1 MKKLVIVLSSLLI
14 AVYLVF
20 IFVIKK
26 NPDGPEAVC
35 KGVKIEIAQEGDAG
49 FLTVED
55 VRKLLTVD
63 QLNPTGLMMDEVNT
77 RLIED
82 KLASKELV
90 ESAECY
96 KAQDGM
102 VHVII
107 KQRIPVIRVMGDN
120 GDDYFLDNHGQRMPR
135 TDYSCNLLVATGHI
149 NMKYGE
155 KVLAPVAN
163 ILRKSEFWNDQIV
176 QLNVLG
182 DGTMELIPR
191 VGDHIIY
198 IGQPTNLR
206 SKLDRL
212 WKFYVYGLNQAGWN
226 KYSRINVEFDNQIIC
241 KRK

>member
-20 IFVIKK
+20 VFVIKK

-49 FLTVED
+49 FLTVDD

>member
-20 IFVIKK
+20 VFVIKK

-35 KGVKIEIAQEGDAG
+35 KGVKIVIAQEGDAG
-49 FLTVED
+49 FLTVDD

>member
-20 IFVIKK
+20 VFVIKK

-49 FLTVED
+49 FLTVDD

-120 GDDYFLDNHGQRMPR
+120 GDDYFLDNRGQRMPR

>member
-1 MKKLVIVLSSLLI
+1 MKKVVIILLSLLI

-20 IFVIKK
+20 VFAMQR
-26 NPDGPEAVC
+26 NPEGPDTMC
-35 KGVKIEIAQEGDAG
+35 KGVKIEIAQEGDVG

-55 VRKLLTVD
+55 VRNILTVD
-63 QLNPTGLMMDEVNT
+63 QLNPQGRMMSEVNT
-77 RLIED
+77 RVIEE
-82 KLASKELV
+82 KLASKDLV

-120 GDDYFLDNHGQRMPR
+120 GDDYFLDSSGQRMPR
-135 TDYSCNLLVATGHI
+135 TDYSCNLLIATGHI
-149 NMKYGE
+149 SMKYGE
-155 KVLAPVAN
+155 KVLGPVAN
-163 ILRKSEFWNDQIV
+163 ILRKHEFSNHQIV
-176 QLNVLG
+176 PLNVLS
-182 DGTMELIPR
+182 DGTIEMVPR

-206 SKLDRL
+206 TKLDRL

-226 KYSRINVEFDNQIIC
+226 RYSRINVEFDNQIIC

>member
-49 FLTVED
+49 FLTVDD

>member
-1 MKKLVIVLSSLLI
+1 MKKVVIILLSLLI

-20 IFVIKK
+20 VFAMQR
-26 NPDGPEAVC
+26 NPEGPDTMC
-35 KGVKIEIAQEGDAG
+35 KGVKIEIAHEGDVG

-55 VRKLLTVD
+55 VRNILTVD
-63 QLNPTGLMMDEVNT
+63 QLNPQGRMMSEVNT
-77 RLIED
+77 RVIEE
-82 KLASKELV
+82 KLASKDLV

-120 GDDYFLDNHGQRMPR
+120 GDDYFLDSSGQRMPR
-135 TDYSCNLLVATGHI
+135 TDYSCNLLIATGHI
-149 NMKYGE
+149 SMKYGE
-155 KVLAPVAN
+155 KVLGPVAN
-163 ILRKSEFWNDQIV
+163 ILRKDEFWNDQIV
-176 QLNVLG
+176 QLNVLA
-182 DGTMELIPR
+182 DGTIEMVPR

-206 SKLDRL
+206 TKLDRL

-226 KYSRINVEFDNQIIC
+226 RYSRINVEFDNQIIC

>member
-20 IFVIKK
+20 VFVIKK

-49 FLTVED
+49 FLTVDD

-90 ESAECY
+90 ESVECY